1 MSVPRSSRPPIRGAF
16 RTALAALV
24 GLALGAI
31 LVPGAELGSRSLL
44 EGARGRL
51 DAADLGLATQAHAQT
66 PPPVDLAADG
76 IFGHDAFL
84 SGGYAT
90 LAVRASNRTA
100 SALQGEVV
108 VEARTWDQ
116 TVSVHRVGLDLP
128 AREGRVTTLTVP
140 AFEDGLSYVIT
151 YEAGGSDL
159 ASTSLALSYS
169 GSARPIVVLDDPPRL
184 RAPLVGTH
192 VSLLDTSGYYGSRDV
207 EVPIGVATTDPRS
220 GDLLLPD
227 SAAGWSNVLVAIGT
241 VPTLGRAGE
250 PELAALE
257 AWVRAGGH
265 LVVMPTRS
273 ADLDHAFLRRTVG
286 ALTRGE
292 APGGAV
298 GPILGITEAPLT
310 CPREATRE
318 VFGCQVR
325 VGFGTV
331 WVTDFDLSEASV
343 VNRTETQEIFRAI
356 ARSVAA
362 GDDRVHPFLPFARG
376 VDRPAE
382 PWMSGPNVTAVRTA
396 LDPNEGY
403 RPALVLV
410 GIVLLAYVLLVGPV
424 NFTIVERRKQP
435 TLALL
440 TTPVLALVCVAA
452 TFFVGYV
459 GKGVLMRYRRVE
471 LVDVVDGSETGVSRR
486 YTGYFYTRPAAV
498 DVDLAPR
505 AVAMRMGSGGA
516 GDGPVVR
523 EGAERRTL
531 ETMRAGLWETAFV
544 REDDTPALGGA
555 VRFELEGSRIA
566 RVRNDTTL
574 SIHGAFMTDLA
585 GGVYAIG
592 EIAAGSV
599 VEVPTAASSYLQV
612 GDRPSGEYW
621 TGADAFLGT
630 LGYQSDARG
639 AVTAMMGMGNEA
651 PSSGIL
657 PVLYGR
663 LDPADPPSATPAFE
677 RELDVR
683 ILRVVPRMQGA
694 ALYVPNLPAVPVT
707 IGASNGAAGE
717 TTGASSAEAER
728 DAARREVERL
738 LLGTGVA
745 PTEQHG
751 APQTGGGAP

>member
-1 MSVPRSSRPPIRGAF
+1 MIGRRSAQAVVARGL
-16 RTALAALV
+16 TAIAVLV
-24 GLALGAI
+24 GLALGA
-31 LVPGAELGSRSLL
+31 LVVPTAEVALRSLV
-44 EGARGRL
+44 GASQDRL
-51 DAADLGLATQAHAQT
+51 ALADLRLAARVRAQA
-66 PPPVDLAADG
+66 PPPVDLVADG

-84 SGGYAT
+84 SGGYST
-90 LAVRASNRTA
+90 MFVRATNRTA

-108 VEARTWDQ
+108 VQARTWDQ
-116 TVSVHRVGLDLP
+116 IVSVHRVSLDLP
-128 AREGRVTTLTVP
+128 AREGRTTTLTVP
-140 AFEDGLSYVIT
+140 AFEDGLSYVVT
-151 YEAGGSDL
+151 FRSGGSEL
-159 ASTSLALSYS
+159 ASTTLSLSYS

-192 VSLLDTSGYYGSRDV
+192 VSLLDTSGYYGARDV
-207 EVPIGVATTDPRS
+207 EVPIGVASTDARS

-227 SAAGWSNVLVAIGT
+227 SAAGWSNVLFAIGT

-257 AWVRAGGH
+257 SWIRAGGH
-265 LVVMPTRS
+265 LVVMPTRA
-273 ADLDHAFLRRTVG
+273 ADLDHPFLRRTVG
-286 ALTRGE
+286 ALSRGGIVE
-292 APGGAV
+292 GLAPV
-298 GPILGITEAPLT
+298 LGVNTAPLT
-310 CPREATRE
+310 CPRDSTRE

-343 VNRTETQEIFRAI
+343 VNRSETQEIFRAI

-376 VDRPAE
+376 IDRPAE

-435 TLALL
+435 TLALV
-440 TTPVLALVCVAA
+440 TTPALALLCVAA

-544 REDDTPALGGA
+544 REDDTPPLGGA
-555 VRFELEGSRIA
+555 VRFELEGTRIA
-566 RVRNDTTL
+566 RVRNDL
-574 SIHGAFMTDLA
+574 PIALHGAFMTDLA

-592 EIAAGSV
+592 EVAAGSV
-599 VEVPTAASSYLQV
+599 VEVPTTPSSYLPV

-621 TGADAFLGT
+621 GGGDAFLGT

-639 AVTAMMGMGNEA
+639 AVTAMMGMSNEA
-651 PSSGIL
+651 PSAGIL
-657 PVLYGR
+657 PVLYAR
-663 LDPADPPSATPAFE
+663 LDPGDPPGATPSFE

-683 ILRVVPRMQGA
+683 IRRVVPRMQGG
-694 ALYVPNLPAVPVT
+694 ALFVPGLPPLPTPT
-707 IGASNGAAGE
+707 IGVGNDSTGS
-717 TTGASSAEAER
+717 TTGTSTADDARE
-728 DAARREVERL
+728 AARREAERL
-738 LLGTGVA
+738 LLLTGVG
-745 PTEQHG
+745 TVDEQGIH
-751 APQTGGGAP
+751 TGGGAP

>member
-1 MSVPRSSRPPIRGAF
+1 MSEPRPIARDSRTVLGFRRG
-16 RTALAALV
+16 LAALV
-24 GLALGAI
+24 GLALGLL
-31 LVPGAELGSRSLL
+31 LVSSAEEGWRVLL
-44 EGARGRL
+44 EGAHGRL
-51 DAADLGLATQAHAQT
+51 DANDLGLASRAHAQT

-90 LAVRASNRTA
+90 ILVRATNRTA

-116 TVSVHRVGLDLP
+116 LVSVHRVALDLP
-128 AREGRVTTLTVP
+128 AREGRTTTLTAP
-140 AFEDGLSYVIT
+140 AFEDGLSFVVT
-151 YEAGGSDL
+151 YAAGGNDL
-159 ASTSLALSYS
+159 ASTSIALSYS

-184 RAPLVGTH
+184 RGPLVGTH
-192 VSLLDTSGYYGSRDV
+192 VSLIDTSGYYGSRDV
-207 EVPIGVATTDPRS
+207 EVPIGVATTDARS

-227 SAAGWSNVLVAIGT
+227 SAAGWSNVLVAVGT
-241 VPTLGRAGE
+241 ISTLGRAGE

-257 AWVRAGGH
+257 SWIRAGGH

-273 ADLDHAFLRRTVG
+273 ADLDHPFVRRTVG
-286 ALTRGE
+286 ALTRSDATQAGL
-292 APGGAV
+292 
-298 GPILGITEAPLT
+298 GPILGIAEAPLV

-331 WVTDFDLSEASV
+331 WVTDFDLSEATV

-362 GDDRVHPFLPFARG
+362 GDDRVHPYLPFARG

-382 PWMSGPNVTAVRTA
+382 PWMSGPNVSVVRSA

-435 TLALL
+435 TLALV
-440 TTPVLALVCVAA
+440 TTPALALICVAA

-471 LVDVVDGSETGVSRR
+471 LVDVVDGSESGVSRR

-498 DVDLAPR
+498 DVDLAPH

-566 RVRNDTTL
+566 RVRNDMPIA
-574 SIHGAFMTDLA
+574 IHGAFMTDLA

-592 EIAAGSV
+592 EIAPGSV
-599 VEVPTAASSYLQV
+599 ADVPTTATSYLPV

-621 TGADAFLGT
+621 SGGDAFLGT
-630 LGYQSDARG
+630 LGYQSDARN
-639 AVTAMMGMGNEA
+639 AVTALMGMSTEA
-651 PSSGIL
+651 PSAGIL
-657 PVLYGR
+657 PLLYGR
-663 LDPADPPSATPAFE
+663 LDPADPPAATPAFE

-683 ILRVVPRMQGA
+683 ILRVVPRMQGS
-694 ALYVPNLPAVPVT
+694 ALYVPNLPPTFAAAGT
-707 IGASNGAAGE
+707 IGASNGGAS
-717 TTGASSAEAER
+717 TTG
-728 DAARREVERL
+728 L
-738 LLGTGVA
+738 LETLVGDT
-745 PTEQHG
+745 QH
-751 APQTGGGAP
+751 AVVPQTGGGAP